1 MSNASDS
8 HNFSVIL
15 NAVLGFCK
23 YFVRVSIVDNSIIIS
38 KQASL
43 DMLIWEFK
51 IVLMDILSRVKIF
64 LWGTK
69 VFNTSIYLLTNLNGL

>member
-23 YFVRVSIVDNSIIIS
+23 YFVRVSNVG
-38 KQASL
+38 ASL
-43 DMLIWEFK
+43 YVLLWEFK
-51 IVLMDILSRVKIF
+51 IVLMHILSRVNIF
-64 LWGTK
+64 CEERK
-69 VFNTSIYLLTNLNGL
+69 SSIHQFIYWQT